1 MKLLFNVLIVVAAIT
16 PRQLLAQDE
25 GFLYGKVYTTDNKTY
40 EGPIRWGKEEVYW
53 VDLFNADK
61 GENPNLRYLTS
72 REREELNNRQNTWDN
87 WGGNFVNRLVGWTD
101 SENNRYYNGFEH
113 QFACQFGEIKKII
126 PSGRKYVDVELQNGT
141 RITLK
146 GEGYNDVGTNVRVM
160 DDELGEIDLPWSRIS
175 TVEFLKAPKKITNKF
190 GKPLYG
196 TVEAFGKNFT
206 GYIQW
211 DHDERLS
218 SDKLDGD
225 TDDGK
230 LAIEFEKIKSI
241 ERRGSRSL
249 VVLKSG
255 REVVMSGSNDV
266 DKSNRGIIIMNSE
279 WIAVDVPWSEFN
291 KLTLTETASA
301 PAVSYDAFTSQK
313 ELTGT
318 VVTRDGKTLS
328 GKIVF
333 DLDEEFSY
341 ELLQGNSGEIK
352 YTTPFYQIKRI
363 EPISPSRSEIELK
376 SGEKISLYDAQD
388 VNERNQGVLVFSKGG
403 DNPVYVPWD
412 SVKSIEFK

>member
-1 MKLLFNVLIVVAAIT
+1 
-16 PRQLLAQDE
+16 
-25 GFLYGKVYTTDNKTY
+25 
-40 EGPIRWGKEEVYW
+40 
-53 VDLFNADK
+53 
-61 GENPNLRYLTS
+61 
-72 REREELNNRQNTWDN
+72 
-87 WGGNFVNRLVGWTD
+87 
-101 SENNRYYNGFEH
+101 
-113 QFACQFGEIKKII
+113 
-126 PSGRKYVDVELQNGT
+126 VDVELQNGT

-160 DDELGEIDLPWSRIS
+160 DDELGEIDLSWSRIS

-279 WIAVDVPWSEFN
+279 WVAVDVPWSN
-291 KLTLTETASA
+291 LTSS
-301 PAVSYDAFTSQK
+301 P
-313 ELTGT
+313 
-318 VVTRDGKTLS
+318 
-328 GKIVF
+328 
-333 DLDEEFSY
+333 
-341 ELLQGNSGEIK
+341 LL
-352 YTTPFYQIKRI
+352 KRLQL
-363 EPISPSRSEIELK
+363 PQYRTMHLLRK
-376 SGEKISLYDAQD
+376 K
-388 VNERNQGVLVFSKGG
+388 N
-403 DNPVYVPWD
+403 
-412 SVKSIEFK
+412 